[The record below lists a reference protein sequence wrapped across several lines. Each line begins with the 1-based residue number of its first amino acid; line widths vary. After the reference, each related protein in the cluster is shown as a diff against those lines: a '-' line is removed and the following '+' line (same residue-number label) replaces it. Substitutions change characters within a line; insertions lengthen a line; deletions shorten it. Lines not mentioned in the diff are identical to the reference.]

1 MNHATIGPALKTW
14 AAALTGVAAA
24 HCVWENE
31 PRPRHD
37 GSLVLLRWVSESPAG
52 VDATHYTFAA
62 NADPLAEMTPTTT
75 GNRVLALQLDIE
87 VDDQRPGVN
96 AHAVASRA
104 RTRLHWPRLLAM
116 PFPLHGRPSL
126 RTSTGR

>member
-1 MNHATIGPALKTW
+1 M
-14 AAALTGVAAA
+14 
-24 HCVWENE
+24 WENR

-37 GSLVLLRWVSESPAG
+37 GSLVLLRWVSRSPAG

-87 VDDQRPGVN
+87 VDDQRPG
-96 AHAVASRA
+96 
-104 RTRLHWPRLLAM
+104 
-116 PFPLHGRPSL
+116 
-126 RTSTGR
+126 